1 MQTSV
6 AWGQCVFGS
15 NRELPELHSGAY
27 NFNFNLNITDLARVL
42 YPVVTRFENIVI
54 HYNEPNHFDFKMDY
68 NPAIPA
74 VHCLQVLWN
83 SVAM

>member
-27 NFNFNLNITDLARVL
+27 NFNFNLNDVSDE
-42 YPVVTRFENIVI
+42 VKRFELSKLM
-54 HYNEPNHFDFKMDY
+54 PTPLSPFK
-68 NPAIPA
+68 AHRKLSRLIP
-74 VHCLQVLWN
+74 QR
-83 SVAM
+83 MPKM